1 MQFDDASIEFMLF
14 YRNLNISRL
23 MRVNLIHRKRDD
35 QELLGILKSTNH
47 SSHRI
52 YVTELCN
59 GQSHIV
65 LPCFV
70 RVPMHNESSLL
81 AKGFW
86 STPLPINWERSG
98 PKTL

>member
-14 YRNLNISRL
+14 HRSLNISRL

-35 QELLGILKSTNH
+35 QELLGIKSTNH

-59 GQSHIV
+59 GQSTHW
-65 LPCFV
+65 
-70 RVPMHNESSLL
+70 SSL
-81 AKGFW
+81 FC
-86 STPLPINWERSG
+86 SG
-98 PKTL
+98 SNA